1 GPPARDPG
9 RPPGSRSAARPPV
22 PVPARPS
29 PRSLPPSAM
38 TFRLRTSY
46 AQPRGTHT
54 ARTTRDPYGTYSAYK
69 PAPAARRAPHA

>member
-1 GPPARDPG
+1 
-9 RPPGSRSAARPPV
+9 
-22 PVPARPS
+22 
-29 PRSLPPSAM
+29 M

-54 ARTTRDPYGTYSAYK
+54 ARTTRDPYSAYK